1 MGCLSLS
8 WWRKGF
14 KHVGEAKGS
23 VRRLDVQKTTKKWKV
38 TNATHSGTCWAR
50 GNLAWEESQRGSAGL
65 CLIMWREP
73 LASASKGTS
82 QSTCK
87 GLKTG
92 RAAAP
97 RHSGQRAS
105 LPQPVQGD
113 SLTLSHRRGGSPTPH
128 SCWHRCPKII
138 GTEVF
143 QRLVESLG
151 QPYLI
156 KWWER
161 SW

>member
-1 MGCLSLS
+1 MSKKPPKNGRLLMPHILGHAEQEEILPGKNLSRVQQVSAS
-8 WWRKGF
+8 WRNKAHHG
-14 KHVGEAKGS
+14 H
-23 VRRLDVQKTTKKWKV
+23 
-38 TNATHSGTCWAR
+38 
-50 GNLAWEESQRGSAGL
+50 
-65 CLIMWREP
+65 LIMWREP